1 MISWG
6 CGVNGGISLGY
17 AHEAGNCMT
26 YQWTSEHGDGRGED
40 KLDRL
45 VLLVLSGFFEHQPD
59 RIDVDLHSQVK
70 VVLGALG
77 HDAVQAVDD
86 VRSTERSGE
95 QVGHSGLLGQVGLD
109 ADHVG

>member
-1 MISWG
+1 
-6 CGVNGGISLGY
+6 
-17 AHEAGNCMT
+17 
-26 YQWTSEHGDGRGED
+26 
-40 KLDRL
+40 
-45 VLLVLSGFFEHQPD
+45 LLVLSGFFEHQPD

-95 QVGHSGLLGQVGLD
+95 QVGHGGLLGQVGLD
-109 ADHVG
+109 ADHVGWLDASWGFGLDCRNWWGAVSIR